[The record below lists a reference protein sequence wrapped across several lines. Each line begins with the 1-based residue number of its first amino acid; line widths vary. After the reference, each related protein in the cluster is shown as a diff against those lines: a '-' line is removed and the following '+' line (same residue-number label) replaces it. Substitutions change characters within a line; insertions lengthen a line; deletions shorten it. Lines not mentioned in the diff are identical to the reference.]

1 MKHDSMYLTMYNES
15 VRKVSSQDKI
25 IVELKEEIRSL
36 TEEMDLYKGV
46 MRKELLRLQ
55 IKLGQKNESE
65 QVDN

>member
-1 MKHDSMYLTMYNES
+1 MYNES